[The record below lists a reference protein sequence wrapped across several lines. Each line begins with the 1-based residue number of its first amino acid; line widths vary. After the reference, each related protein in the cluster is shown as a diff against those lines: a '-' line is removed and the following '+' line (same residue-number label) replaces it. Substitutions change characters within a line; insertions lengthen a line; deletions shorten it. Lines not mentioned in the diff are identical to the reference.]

1 AAGMLLAKSSLIL
14 LEVGPGQT
22 LTKLIRQHPAR
33 RPEHQVLSG
42 LPLGEKTGDRCAVLD
57 ALGRLWCS
65 GVEVDWLALQG
76 ATPGRRVPLPT
87 YPFDRKRFWI
97 EPTDET
103 GMPHP
108 EPPVNVDD
116 VDDSIIADGPGIKAG
131 SLEKI
136 IHKQLHIMVEQLE
149 AIGRSRKS
157 E

>member
-1 AAGMLLAKSSLIL
+1 V
-14 LEVGPGQT
+14 LE
-22 LTKLIRQHPAR
+22 
-33 RPEHQVLSG
+33 
-42 LPLGEKTGDRCAVLD
+42 
-57 ALGRLWCS
+57 ALGRLWCA

-87 YPFDRKRFWI
+87 YLFDRKRLWI
-97 EPTDET
+97 EPTDEK
-103 GMPHP
+103 GNSHP
-108 EPPVNVDD
+108 EPPVN

-136 IHKQLHIMVEQLE
+136 IHKQLQIMVEQLE